1 MRSPFDILLEFINE
15 KIWLA
20 ILLLVLYVRACP
32 RKKRF
37 VLKAVLGAAGV
48 VIFGLLPSILTGY
61 FPSSGVLLF
70 WNSREQFIW
79 PVLMTMYLG
88 TMYESGW
95 NMNVFSALTGLC
107 TQEIMYGIWSYVEIK
122 IPSVATDF
130 GELIFFTLIGAASAV
145 ILHFFMAVKITP
157 RGFQA
162 LQKRSL
168 VPLILLYIVAAL
180 MMWFSTFV
188 ILFMILGFDSL
199 QIQTGSVFNLEK
211 VRMAALYSNVASNMI
226 VLLALR
232 NMLRYS
238 ESDLERELLEQIR
251 EQDRKQFTHFRNN
264 VDYINTKTHD
274 LRHYLSLLQKNEKIP
289 EQELHRVSE
298 SILHLDAETDS
309 GNETL
314 DMILTDRKLVCAK
327 EGIELVFQTDGTSLA
342 QLDTIDTFG
351 IFCNILDNAIG
362 YVKGLPPEKR
372 RIRLGIRTIHG
383 MVFIH
388 QENPLKESLK
398 MKDGLPV
405 TTQPDSAL
413 HGLGLKSV
421 QNTVKKRGGELAVWA
436 DAGRFELEICF
447 PQASKQG

>member
-20 ILLLVLYVRACP
+20 VLLLVLYVRACP
-32 RKKRF
+32 KKKNF
-37 VLKAVLGAAGV
+37 ALKAILGAAGV
-48 VIFGLLPSILTGY
+48 LVFGLLPSILTEF
-61 FPSSGVLLF
+61 FPASGILRF

-79 PVLMTMYLG
+79 PILMTMYLG

-95 NMNVFSALTGLC
+95 NMNVFAALTGLC
-107 TQEIMYGIWSYVEIK
+107 TQEIMYGIWSFITIK
-122 IPSVATDF
+122 FPSMETDLI
-130 GELIFFTLIGAASAV
+130 ELIFFTLIGTAATVA
-145 ILHFFMAVKITP
+145 LHFFMAVKITP

-168 VPLILLYIVAAL
+168 IPLILLYVVSVL
-180 MMWFSTFV
+180 MMWYSTFV
-188 ILFMILGFDSL
+188 ILFMILGFDSV
-199 QIQTGSVFNLEK
+199 QGTGGMFGAEK
-211 VRMAALYSNVASNMI
+211 LRMAALYSNITANLI

-274 LRHYLSLLQKNEKIP
+274 LRHYLSLLQRNEKLP
-289 EQELHRVSE
+289 EQELQQVSE
-298 SILHLDAETDS
+298 SILYLDAETDS

-362 YVKGLPPEKR
+362 YVKALPPEER

-388 QENPLKESLK
+388 QENPLKGSLE

-405 TTQPDSAL
+405 TTQSDPAL

-436 DAGRFELEICF
+436 EAGRFELEICF
-447 PQASKQG
+447 PQASTQG